1 MKRLCFSMALF
12 CLSSMVFAVTYPSR
26 PYKSTSVYNLQA
38 ELEVPMLHLNH
49 TSARA
54 VQCRSVSVRAVSQN
68 SSFALTMQA
77 SSNSTLHSYISGS
90 TISGGNASVGRANV
104 SMSAF
109 PASKSILSSSIP
121 DPAVR
126 QLACTTHDPPEIIA
140 LRAEKPSTEGDDP
153 DNPDLWIPVGN
164 GMTTL
169 LLLLIAYVLIIKR
182 KRRAVTL
189 R

>member
-1 MKRLCFSMALF
+1 MKRLYFTIALV
-12 CLSSMVFAVTYPSR
+12 CLSSMVFAVTYPSK
-26 PYKSTSVYNLQA
+26 PYKNTSVYNLQA
-38 ELEVPMLHLNH
+38 ELEVPMQNLNR
-49 TSARA
+49 TSVRA
-54 VQCRSVSVRAVSQN
+54 VPSRSVSVRAVSQN

-77 SSNSTLHSYISGS
+77 SSNSTLHSYGSGS
-90 TISGGNASVGRANV
+90 TVSGGNASVGHANV
-104 SMSAF
+104 SSPTFSA
-109 PASKSILSSSIP
+109 SSIILSKRTIAP
-121 DPAVR
+121 DVQ
-126 QLACTTHDPPEIIA
+126 QLAYTTYDSPETMT